1 MSQCFGDLM
10 TLLSRNE
17 LMRESSKEA
26 RFTYIL
32 HVFVLMKIRDR
43 FPSVSIDL
51 WSLGEKTMLPKHM
64 PCT

>member
-1 MSQCFGDLM
+1 
-10 TLLSRNE
+10 
-17 LMRESSKEA
+17 MRESSKEA